1 MLSLVKETAL
11 ATRISSVSINCIA
24 KKVEQPAL
32 PTPPGLPGLHVK
44 TNILIARIMLGVDI
58 AGIIY
63 MQDGWKR
70 IVKNLATFAGNNKVA
85 MFVINARKLLD
96 WYV

>member
-58 AGIIY
+58 AGIICI
-63 MQDGWKR
+63 QDGWKR

-85 MFVINARKLLD
+85 MYVVNDRKLLD
-96 WYV
+96 